1 MATTA
6 DNDFTAGNFVVN
18 SSVVYSTN
26 TKIDNESY
34 VGEISLFTSATMPNE
49 YLLCDG
55 SAINKTT
62 NPEYSRLVR
71 VLTNSTTATSC
82 YLPDFNGKHPLGWS
96 STFSSYATSANS
108 NQTGNNTLS
117 INQFPGHSHA
127 SNINYTV
134 AQACP
139 VRMNAI
145 SGASISNFYNNYQ
158 EKDGNDGTNTMKGQ
172 GNHSHNINTSDT
184 TNTSNR
190 HVSLQSLNVTLTRAV
205 NYTMTIPTNNNSTSS
220 VNLALSSYKLFF
232 GIRYK

>member
-34 VGEISLFTSATMPNE
+34 VGEISLFTSATMPSE

-55 SAINKTT
+55 SAINMTT
-62 NPEYSRLVR
+62 NPEYSKLVK

-82 YLPDFNGKHPLGWS
+82 YLPDFNGKHPLGWQG
-96 STFSSYATSANS
+96 TFSSYETTANS
-108 NQTGNNTLS
+108 NQIGNNKLS
-117 INQFPGHSHA
+117 IDQFPGHSHS

-139 VRMNAI
+139 VIMNAI
-145 SGASISNFYNNYQ
+145 SGASIGDFTNNYR
-158 EKDGNDGTNTMKGQ
+158 ERDGNDGSNTMKSGANP
-172 GNHSHNINTSDT
+172 GTHSHNINTSDT
-184 TNTSNR
+184 TLN
-190 HVSLQSLNVTLTRAV
+190 SLNVTLTRAV
-205 NYTMTIPTNNNSTSS
+205 NYTMTIPTDINTTSD
-220 VNLALSSYKLFF
+220 VNLELKSFKLFF